1 MQEILLQG
9 KLVDLKNAEEET
21 QEVAWQTESLRK
33 QINKVGIRS
42 KGLTM
47 PLDGKDVTKES
58 INLVKEFLPDIR
70 LSGLELRS
78 ERNSKAWG
86 GSYLRVVEEINNPDR
101 RCIQHVYVWTKQKF
115 FISFWVT
122 VLPLFILGLMG
133 TLIYSYLT
141 FESAVISVI
150 LIGAIFFGLGAVQLF
165 KALRGLTKGAF
176 NFSNQ
181 HLFVLYGLVMWSL
194 LLEMFM
200 TKPTAINT
208 TSDIIAGAEDW
219 HPEIPV
225 EDLVGNFVVLEK
237 KLRFSYVSAIFI
249 VAGVLALYFWLRE
262 PPSFT
267 HATHE
272 MDWAPFFVYLHKKGS
287 NWELEKVKYDSF
299 HYYAGTKTKAELKK
313 GKALSKDGKRP
324 RFTIPNFWHSF
335 DPKVTRAP
343 WLTVAFGLLIFVVA
357 AILAFFSFTREL
369 GTTPI
374 ASTSIRF
381 VLIPLLLFFGAYLAF
396 SKWPTNMVDKN
407 TDFSDPVYH
416 ITNKK
421 LHIFWNLKGDEPPF
435 KVRSKFQDPFMDD
448 DHFDT
453 FRDDLEQM
461 MLFSILP
468 KIRELE
474 REVQESFFR
483 RL

>member
-1 MQEILLQG
+1 MKEILLQG
-9 KLVDLKNAEEET
+9 TLVDLKGAEEET
-21 QEVAWQTESLRK
+21 QEVTWQTKSLKK

-47 PLDGKDVTKES
+47 PLDGKDVTNES
-58 INLVKEFLPDIR
+58 IDLVEDFLPDIR

-86 GSYLRVVEEINNPDR
+86 GSYLRVVEETNNPDHI
-101 RCIQHVYVWTKQKF
+101 CIQHVYVWTKQRF
-115 FISFWVT
+115 FISIWVT
-122 VLPLFILGLMG
+122 VLPLFLLGIMG

-141 FESAVISVI
+141 FQTAVVSIM
-150 LIGAIFFGLGAVQLF
+150 LIGAIFFGLGAIQLS

-181 HLFVLYGLVMWSL
+181 HLFVLFGLVMWSL
-194 LLEMFM
+194 LLEMFL
-200 TKPTAINT
+200 TKPAPINS

-225 EDLVGNFVVLEK
+225 DELVGNFVVLEK

-249 VAGVLALYFWLRE
+249 IAGIVALYFWWRE

-272 MDWAPFFVYLHKKGS
+272 MDWAPFFVYLKKKGT
-287 NWELEKVKYDSF
+287 NWELEKVKYDNF
-299 HYYAGTKTKAELKK
+299 HYYAGTKTKAELQKE
-313 GKALSKDGKRP
+313 KAISRDGKRA

-335 DPKVTRAP
+335 EPKVSYAP
-343 WLTVAFGLLIFVVA
+343 WFSVTIGLLIFVLTA
-357 AILAFFSFTREL
+357 LLAYFSFTS
-369 GTTPI
+369 GGSTAIGATTV
-374 ASTSIRF
+374 RF
-381 VLIPLLLFFGAYLAF
+381 VIIPLLLFFGAYLAF
-396 SKWPTNMVDKN
+396 SKWPTHMVDKN
-407 TDFSDPVYH
+407 ADFSDPVYH
-416 ITNKK
+416 ITDKK
-421 LHIFWNLKGDEPPF
+421 LHIFWNLKGDEPAF

-448 DHFDT
+448 EHFDS

-461 MLFSILP
+461 MLFSVLP

-474 REVQESFFR
+474 QELQESFFR

>member
-9 KLVDLKNAEEET
+9 KLVDLKGAEEET
-21 QEVAWQTESLRK
+21 QEVTWQTESLKK

-47 PLDGKDVTKES
+47 PLDGNDVTRES
-58 INLVKEFLPDIR
+58 IDLVKEFLPDIR

-86 GSYLRVVEEINNPDR
+86 GAYVRVVEEHNNPNR
-101 RCIQHVYVWTKQKF
+101 RCIQNVYVWTKQRF

-122 VLPLFILGLMG
+122 VLPLFILGTMG

-141 FESAVISVI
+141 FNSAVVSII
-150 LIGAIFFGLGAVQLF
+150 LIGAIFFALGAFQLS

-181 HLFVLYGLVMWSL
+181 HLYVIYGLVMWSL
-194 LLEMFM
+194 LIEMYM
-200 TKPTAINT
+200 TKQNE
-208 TSDIIAGAEDW
+208 DIDAGARAW
-219 HPEIPV
+219 HFDDTV
-225 EDLVGNFVVLEK
+225 GDLVNTFVVLEK
-237 KLRFSYVSAIFI
+237 KLTFSYVGAIFI
-249 VAGVLALYFWLRE
+249 IAGVFALYFWWRE

-272 MDWAPFFVYLHKKGS
+272 MDWAPFFVYLIKKGS
-287 NWELEKVKYDSF
+287 TWELEKVKYDSF
-299 HYYAGTKTKAELKK
+299 HYYAGTKTKEELKK
-313 GKALSKDGKRP
+313 GKAISRDGKNA

-335 DPKVTRAP
+335 EPKVARAP
-343 WLTVAFGLLIFVVA
+343 WLTVALGLFIFVITAV
-357 AILAFFSFTREL
+357 LAFISFTGRFDLVLIE
-369 GTTPI
+369 
-374 ASTSIRF
+374 STSVRF

-396 SKWPTNMVDKN
+396 SKWPTHMVDKD

-416 ITNKK
+416 ITEKK
-421 LHIFWNLKGDEPPF
+421 LHIFWNLKGDEPAF

-448 DHFDT
+448 DHFDN

-461 MLFSILP
+461 MLFSVLP
-468 KIRELE
+468 KMRELE
-474 REVQESFFR
+474 QELQESFFK

>member
-21 QEVAWQTESLRK
+21 QEVTWQTESLKK

-47 PLDGKDVTKES
+47 PLDGKNVTKES
-58 INLVKEFLPDIR
+58 IDLVKEFLPDIR

-86 GSYLRVVEEINNPDR
+86 GSYIRVVEERNNPAR
-101 RCIQHVYVWTKQKF
+101 RCIQHVYVWTKQRF
-115 FISFWVT
+115 FVSFWVT
-122 VLPLFILGLMG
+122 VLPLFILGMIG

-141 FESAVISVI
+141 FESAVISII
-150 LIGAIFFGLGAVQLF
+150 LIGAIFFSLGAIQLT

-181 HLFVLYGLVMWSL
+181 HLFVLYGLVMWGL
-194 LLEMFM
+194 LLEMFI
-200 TKPTAINT
+200 TKQSEEIDVGARAWHFEESVGELVNT
-208 TSDIIAGAEDW
+208 
-219 HPEIPV
+219 
-225 EDLVGNFVVLEK
+225 FVVLNK
-237 KLRFSYVSAIFI
+237 KLSFSYVGAIFI
-249 VAGVLALYFWLRE
+249 VAGIVALYFWVRE

-272 MDWAPFFVYLHKKGS
+272 MDWAPFFIYIRKKGS
-287 NWELEKVKYDSF
+287 DWELEKVKYDSF
-299 HYYAGTKTKAELKK
+299 HYHAGTKTKKELKRE
-313 GKALSKDGKRP
+313 KALKDGKRP

-335 DPKVTRAP
+335 EPKVSRAP
-343 WLTVAFGLLIFVVA
+343 WLVVTFGLSIFVLA
-357 AILAFFSFTREL
+357 AVLAYFSFTREV
-369 GTTPI
+369 GPI
-374 ASTSIRF
+374 ANTSVRF
-381 VLIPLLLFFGAYLAF
+381 VIIPLLLFFGAYLAF
-396 SKWPTNMVDKN
+396 SKWPTSMVDKS

-421 LHIFWNLKGDEPPF
+421 LHIFWNLKGDEPAF

-461 MLFSILP
+461 MLFSVLP

-474 REVQESFFR
+474 QELQESFFR